1 LNHCAGVNGFVVVPA
16 MPTRHHLRCF
26 RLQLKQILGLL
37 TNQVR
42 RRSVLQ
48 IAHYITVIPGE
59 HGALGK
65 GPIAITRNAQVLYQ
79 LHVVL
84 RPRLQLRNSTKVLRS
99 SRYEQLATKVLYH
112 SDLLITIYYLRQK
125 GCLLCL

>member
-1 LNHCAGVNGFVVVPA
+1 MSLPLITYH
-16 MPTRHHLRCF
+16 
-26 RLQLKQILGLL
+26 QY
-37 TNQVR
+37 QVDLPNEALPDALVIG
-42 RRSVLQ
+42 RSVLQ
-48 IAHYITVIPGE
+48 IAHYITIIPGE